1 MPVAAPREHPGAR
14 LLFSRAS
21 AVMVLGSA
29 VRGAELQPAP
39 VAATARGLGTDCAEG
54 VAGVGGRVREPLA
67 LLHCSLQRMCA
78 LIMQLT
84 LRCMILPLC
93 VRPAVCTASTSM

>member
-1 MPVAAPREHPGAR
+1 MPDADLGVLANAMPM
-14 LLFSRAS
+14 RATT
-21 AVMVLGSA
+21 AQLPTLG
-29 VRGAELQPAP
+29 V
-39 VAATARGLGTDCAEG
+39 GTDCAEG